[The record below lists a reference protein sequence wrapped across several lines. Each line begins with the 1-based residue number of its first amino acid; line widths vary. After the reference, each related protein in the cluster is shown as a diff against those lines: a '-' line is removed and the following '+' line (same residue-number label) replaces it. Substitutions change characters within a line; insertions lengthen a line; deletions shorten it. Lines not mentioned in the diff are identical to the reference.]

1 MIEIRKSQPEDLGE
15 IMEIYK
21 YARSFMAAHGN
32 PNQWGRTNWPPE
44 SVIKNDIEQGDSYVC
59 VLDGTIV
66 GTFFYKE
73 GKDVE
78 PTYARIDDGEWLDDS
93 PYGVIHRIASNGKAK
108 GILHEVLAWARKS
121 CHHIRRGIVI
131 KDRSCVRDFALDQF
145 FKGSTGDHTYVAPA
159 QLFKF
164 RVFRNGTLIR
174 CRADR
179 GGEQADH
186 YCQRGQARRYCL
198 YTEYLLENHELET
211 SVRNVDPL
219 NGNSLWYQ
227 VP

>member
-44 SVIKNDIEQGDSYVC
+44 SVIKNDIEHGDSYVC

-66 GTFFYKE
+66 GTFFYTE

-78 PTYARIDDGEWLDDS
+78 PTYARIDDGEWLDES

-121 CHHIRRGIVI
+121 CHHIRIDTY
-131 KDRSCVRDFALDQF
+131 KDNTVMQNLLDREGF
-145 FKGSTGDHTYVAPA
+145 
-159 QLFKF
+159 
-164 RVFRNGTLIR
+164 
-174 CRADR
+174 
-179 GGEQADH
+179 
-186 YCQRGQARRYCL
+186 RYCGTI
-198 YTEYLLENHELET
+198 YVYEDN
-211 SVRNVDPL
+211 DPRMAYEIL
-219 NGNSLWYQ
+219 
-227 VP
+227 